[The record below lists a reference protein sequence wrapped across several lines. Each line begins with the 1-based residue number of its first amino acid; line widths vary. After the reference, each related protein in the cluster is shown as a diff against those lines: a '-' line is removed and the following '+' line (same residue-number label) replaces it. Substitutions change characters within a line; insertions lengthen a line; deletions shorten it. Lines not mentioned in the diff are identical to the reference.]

1 MSPMSYLNQRAF
13 LGYSCVLLE
22 CLNDQKQLIPDATAS
37 GFLRK
42 EGSEY
47 FLYTCWHVVTAFDPN
62 YVGVPKNLPTPR
74 RYLRVHLQAVNSPS
88 AGVTVVGGLQT
99 LEIPLYDVQS
109 RVSQPTWLQD
119 EKEKPHLELNAL
131 GFRVPFWHDAVK
143 IPLPT
148 NLQIS
153 EFQYVDNDRIFGA
166 KGAAMVFP
174 GDKTIVVGYPYGF
187 SSVGQSQPTPVA
199 LTRFVAGTAIA
210 DRKRQFLL
218 ESIGGAGMSGGP
230 VYIDTGTE
238 ILLIGVYTGLIYP
251 DYFRAQPDKTT
262 ALGTVADLTIHLLGH
277 LPFVRPTVPTNTG

>member
-1 MSPMSYLNQRAF
+1 MPYLNQRA
-13 LGYSCVLLE
+13 LLVYPCVLIE
-22 CLNDQKQLIPDATAS
+22 CLNEEKQPIPDATAS
-37 GFLRK
+37 GFIRK
-42 EGSEY
+42 EGEDH
-47 FLYTCWHVVTAFDPN
+47 FLYTCWHVVTAFDP
-62 YVGVPKNLPTPR
+62 YRAGLPKGLPTR
-74 RYLRVHLQAVNSPS
+74 RHYLRVHLQAANRPS

-99 LEIPLYDVQS
+99 LELPLYDVQS
-109 RVSQPTWLQD
+109 GVSQPMWLQD
-119 EKEKPHLELNAL
+119 EQERPHLELNAL

-148 NLQIS
+148 SLQIS
-153 EFQYVDNDRIFGA
+153 EFQFVDNDRIFGA
-166 KGAAMVFP
+166 KGAAIVFP

-187 SSVGQSQPTPVA
+187 SSVGQGQPTPVA

-262 ALGTVADLTIHLLGH
+262 ALGTVADLTTHLLGH
-277 LPFVRPTVPTNTG
+277 LPFARPTVPTDAG